1 MSRKNSCKHQEIN
14 KKNPNNLS
22 HHIWYQEATIFQI
35 SGITKTLSL
44 WLFFKKPAHI
54 IVGESGEEKKLIGNC
69 NGNKIG
75 SADWHGDIIPV
86 NASQRL
92 SKNCQQPTASNRS

>member
-1 MSRKNSCKHQEIN
+1 MVSREAECIQHMTHPGCVAGKSPQRQE
-14 KKNPNNLS
+14 
-22 HHIWYQEATIFQI
+22 EATIFQI